1 MNDEKKILC
10 LIAAAEEAQ
19 AALAQLTK
27 SADSRITNA
36 ESRLT
41 NALDD
46 YATRTQKKSAIN
58 ILLLIAA
65 AIICS
70 VISVVAIRITTSADI
85 KNAAELRREIA
96 LMTEARDA
104 LIAET
109 TGAKIGEV
117 QGLGKVILVPPGSQL
132 TRLTDGW
139 YAVTR

>member
-19 AALAQLTK
+19 STLAQMQKTL
-27 SADSRITNA
+27 DSRITNA
-36 ESRLT
+36 ESKLA

-58 ILLLIAA
+58 ILMLIAA

-85 KNAAELRREIA
+85 KNAAELRSEIA

-109 TGAKIGEV
+109 TGAKIGEIS
-117 QGLGKVILVPPGSQL
+117 GLGRVILVPPGSQL
-132 TRLTDGW
+132 TKLTDGW

>member
-19 AALAQLTK
+19 NTLAQMQKTL
-27 SADSRITNA
+27 DSRMTAA
-36 ESRLT
+36 ESKLA

-58 ILLLIAA
+58 ILMLIAA

-70 VISVVAIRITTSADI
+70 VISVVAIRMTTASDI
-85 KNAAELRREIA
+85 KNAAELRNEIA
-96 LMTEARDA
+96 IMTEARDA
-104 LIAET
+104 LAAET
-109 TGAKIGEV
+109 AGAKIGEIS
-117 QGLGKVILVPPGSQL
+117 GLGRVILVPPGSKL
-132 TRLTDGW
+132 TKLTDGW